1 MPVFFFHFI
10 ACFHKAPALVNLYF
24 CWYLSAE
31 KTKINT
37 KISLLAIRIEN
48 IVLCYVRWLRYLST
62 GGNGIHSR
70 SGFIKAG
77 EHMTGQIQ

>member
-10 ACFHKAPALVNLYF
+10 ACFHKAPALVSLYF

-37 KISLLAIRIEN
+37 KISLLAIGIEN
-48 IVLCYVRWLRYLST
+48 IVLCYVRWLRCISQQAGMEFIHVQALLRLAST
-62 GGNGIHSR
+62 
-70 SGFIKAG
+70 
-77 EHMTGQIQ
+77 